1 MSKKPS
7 RETCQVTIS
16 RDSLLID
23 AHVDLDQVSRDK
35 SKIDVSFNIR
45 SKSHSPKIYD
55 VSGGKA
61 ARKVIDSV
69 LALIKEEIEKK

>member
-16 RDSLLID
+16 RDSLFID
-23 AHVDLDQVSRDK
+23 ARVDLDQVSQDK
-35 SKIDVSFNIR
+35 SKIDFSFHIR
-45 SKSHSPKIYD
+45 SKNHPPKIYD

-61 ARKVIDSV
+61 AQKVIDSV
-69 LALIKEEIEKK
+69 IAMVKEEVKKK